1 MSFYTIMESI
11 TLSMLCFTPSLRK
24 FRLYIV
30 DFDSVSKYRFNME
43 EYEDSIRNYKLG
55 LNECLKILGIDH
67 PMTGQMYLDIA
78 NVFLKM
84 EKREEAI
91 RFLEKAFEI
100 FDTAKHEESL
110 EKASLANQ
118 IALILYEFGSFKESI
133 NFANKS
139 NEIYEFKQKTDNRYL
154 SAVLDNKVVI
164 AKASENLD
172 MDEKSLD
179 ECEKTF
185 NLVTRR
191 SNWTPVFGKYIVEIL
206 KVTFQVLV
214 KSLTHTKKCNIY
226 YIMDLISVSFTKSD
240 PSKDL
245 VFMQELKDKCELHK
259 NCTNFVRSLILTI
272 ES

>member
-1 MSFYTIMESI
+1 
-11 TLSMLCFTPSLRK
+11 
-24 FRLYIV
+24 
-30 DFDSVSKYRFNME
+30 ME
-43 EYEDSIRNYKLG
+43 EYEESIANYKLG

-67 PMTGQMYLDIA
+67 PYTGQMYLDIA

-118 IALILYEFGSFKESI
+118 IALILYDFESYKECI

-139 NEIYEFKQKTDNRYL
+139 NEIYEFKKKVDIKFEN
-154 SAVLDNKVVI
+154 AVFDNKVVI
-164 AKASENLD
+164 AKACESLD
-172 MDEKSLD
+172 LDQKSLE

-185 NLVTRR
+185 NLVTRK
-191 SNWTPVFGKYIVEIL
+191 SNWEPKLGKYIVEIL
-206 KVTFQVLV
+206 KVTFKVLI

-226 YIMDLISVSFTKSD
+226 YIMDLISLSFAKSD
-240 PSKDL
+240 PSADI
-245 VFMQELKDKCELHK
+245 VFMQ
-259 NCTNFVRSLILTI
+259 
-272 ES
+272 